1 MGKAS
6 RKKKNTRPDGGSHD
20 TPREEGGTEA
30 PSTRPRL
37 APASSIWSSRAMA
50 ITLGLIVA
58 NVAIYASVR
67 QFEFTN
73 TDDPTYVTDNAQ
85 VLGGLS
91 WANVKWAFTEG
102 TVPYWHPLTFLSHM
116 LDVELY
122 GTNAAGHHLTSVVFH
137 IACAVML
144 FALLLRMTGA
154 LWRSAIVA
162 ALFSL
167 HPLRV
172 ESVAWIAERKDVLSA
187 FFWIATMMT
196 YVHYVRR
203 PGFKRYAAVMALF
216 ALGLMAKP
224 MVVTLP
230 FALLLLDY
238 WPLDRISFND
248 SSARRGRMSPAALV
262 KEKIPLFALTLLGSA
277 VTFITQRNV
286 GAVNTLDE
294 IPLWLRV
301 SNALHS
307 YVAYLGDM
315 FWPTKLVA
323 LYPYPKAALTTAA
336 LVAILVLAAIT
347 ALVLV
352 LRRSQPYLPV
362 GWFWYL
368 GTLLPVIGLVQVG
381 PQARADRFTYVP
393 QIGILLMLVW
403 GVYELARRLPN
414 PRVVLAPLATAAV
427 AACTIISMRQVHIWS
442 DSVTLWQHT
451 LRLTR
456 DNGIAQYNLGV
467 QFVGTGF
474 VDDGIRHLREAVR
487 LEPRYAIA
495 HNRLALAIDSKGHTP
510 EVTKLLADVVKILP
524 TSSDAYANLGIS
536 LAKDGK
542 NAEAIKAFEQA
553 LILNPNDGVV
563 RGRLE
568 YLRKRGPG
576 TTPPAGPTDTSP
588 PAQSRR

>member
-6 RKKKNTRPDGGSHD
+6 RKKQVIRPDPGSRSGTSD
-20 TPREEGGTEA
+20 RTATDAPRAADAGVRATIRSG
-30 PSTRPRL
+30 RGL
-37 APASSIWSSRAMA
+37 AIA
-50 ITLGLIVA
+50 IALVVINLL
-58 NVAIYASVR
+58 IYAPVR
-67 QFEFTN
+67 NFEFTN
-73 TDDPTYVTDNAQ
+73 TDDPTYVTDNPQ

-91 WANVKWAFTEG
+91 WANVDWAFTEG
-102 TVPYWHPLTFLSHM
+102 KVPYWHPLTFLSHM

-122 GTNAAGHHLTSVVFH
+122 GTNAAGHHLTSVILH

-144 FALLLRMTGA
+144 FVLLLRMTGA
-154 LWRSAIVA
+154 FWRSAVVA

-187 FFWIATMMT
+187 FFWIATMMA
-196 YVHYVRR
+196 YLHYVRR

-238 WPLDRISFND
+238 WPLERVSLGDVSP
-248 SSARRGRMSPAALV
+248 RRGLLSPAALV

-277 VTFITQRNV
+277 VTFVTQRNV

-323 LYPYPKAALTTAA
+323 LYPYPDAALTTAA
-336 LVAILVLAAIT
+336 LVAILVLSAIT
-347 ALVLV
+347 VVVLV

-381 PQARADRFTYVP
+381 PQARADRFTYIP

-414 PRVVLAPLATAAV
+414 SRVVVAPLAAAAV
-427 AACTIISMRQVHIWS
+427 AACTIISMRQVNIWS
-442 DSVTLWQHT
+442 DSVTLWEHT

-467 QFVGTGF
+467 QFVGTGR

-510 EVTKLLADVVKILP
+510 EVTKLLGDVVKILP

-536 LAKDGK
+536 LAKDGR
-542 NAEAIKAFEQA
+542 NAEAIAAFEEA

-576 TTPPAGPTDTSP
+576 AAPPAAPPDTSP
-588 PAQSRR
+588 TGQARR

>member
-1 MGKAS
+1 MQS
-6 RKKKNTRPDGGSHD
+6 RP
-20 TPREEGGTEA
+20 A
-30 PSTRPRL
+30 L
-37 APASSIWSSRAMA
+37 AVCFA
-50 ITLGLIVA
+50 LVVA
-58 NVAIYASVR
+58 NLLIYAPVR
-67 QFEFTN
+67 QFAFTN
-73 TDDPTYVTDNAQ
+73 TDDPVYVTDQPN

-91 WANVKWAFTEG
+91 WASVKWALTDAN
-102 TVPYWHPLTFLSHM
+102 VPYWHPLTFLSHM

-122 GTNAAGHHLTSVVFH
+122 GTNAAGHHLTSVLLHV
-137 IACAVML
+137 ACAVML
-144 FALLLRMTGA
+144 FALLLKMTGA
-154 LWRSAIVA
+154 FWRSAIVA
-162 ALFSL
+162 GLFSL

-187 FFWIATMMT
+187 LFWIATMLA
-196 YVHYVRR
+196 YLHYVRR
-203 PGFKRYAAVMALF
+203 PGFKRYATMVVLF

-230 FALLLLDY
+230 FALLLLDF
-238 WPLDRISFND
+238 WPLERVSLGDGSP
-248 SSARRGRMSPAALV
+248 RRGRMSPAALV
-262 KEKIPLFALTLLGSA
+262 KEKIPLFGLAVLASA
-277 VTFITQRNV
+277 VTFVTQRNV
-286 GAVNTLDE
+286 GAVNTLEE
-294 IPLWLRV
+294 ISLALRV
-301 SNALHS
+301 SNSLHS

-323 LYPYPKAALTTAA
+323 LYPYPDTVSMSWV
-336 LVAILVLAAIT
+336 LVAIPVLAAIT
-347 ALVLV
+347 AFVLI
-352 LRRSQPYLPV
+352 LRRSQPYLLV

-368 GTLLPVIGLVQVG
+368 GTLLPVIGLIQVG

-393 QIGILLMLVW
+393 QIGILLMVVW
-403 GVYELARRLPN
+403 GLYELARRLPN
-414 PRVVLAPLATAAV
+414 PRVVLAPLASLAV

-442 DSVTLWQHT
+442 DSVTLWEHT

-456 DNGIAQYNLGV
+456 DNGIAHYNLGV
-467 QFVGTGF
+467 QFVGTGR

-542 NAEAIKAFEQA
+542 NAEAIAAFEQA
-553 LILNPNDGVV
+553 LLLNPNDGVV

-568 YLRKRGPG
+568 YLRKRPPV
-576 TTPPAGPTDTSP
+576 TPPAAPPDTS
-588 PAQSRR
+588 ATGQSRR

>member
-6 RKKKNTRPDGGSHD
+6 RKKKGLQPESGSRAEVAERD
-20 TPREEGGTEA
+20 LPGPLR
-30 PSTRPRL
+30 
-37 APASSIWSSRAMA
+37 APAHGKLSSLQSRPALA
-50 ITLGLIVA
+50 VCIALVVA
-58 NVAIYASVR
+58 NLLIYAPVR
-67 QFEFTN
+67 QFDFTN
-73 TDDPTYVTDNAQ
+73 TDDPVYVTDQPN

-91 WANVKWAFTEG
+91 WASVKWALTDAN
-102 TVPYWHPLTFLSHM
+102 VPYWHPLTFLSHM
-116 LDVELY
+116 LDVEMY
-122 GTNAAGHHLTSVVFH
+122 GTNAAGHHLTSVVLH
-137 IACAVML
+137 VACAVML

-154 LWRSAIVA
+154 FWRSAIVA

-187 FFWIATMMT
+187 FFWIATMMA
-196 YVHYVRR
+196 YLHYVRR
-203 PGFKRYAAVMALF
+203 PGFKRYATMVVLF

-238 WPLDRISFND
+238 WPLERVSLGDASP
-248 SSARRGRMSPAALV
+248 RRGRMSPAALL
-262 KEKIPLFALTLLGSA
+262 KEKIPLFGLAVLASA
-277 VTFITQRNV
+277 VTFVTQRNV
-286 GAVNTLDE
+286 GAVNTLEE
-294 IPLWLRV
+294 ISLPLRV
-301 SNALHS
+301 SNSLHS

-323 LYPYPKAALTTAA
+323 LYPYPDAVSLSWV
-336 LVAILVLAAIT
+336 LVAIPVLAAIT
-347 ALVLV
+347 AFVLV
-352 LRRSQPYLPV
+352 LRRTQPYLLV

-368 GTLLPVIGLVQVG
+368 GTLLPVIGLIQVG

-393 QIGILLMLVW
+393 QIGILLMVVW

-414 PRVVLAPLATAAV
+414 PRVVLAPLGTAAIV
-427 AACTIISMRQVHIWS
+427 ACTLISMRQVHIWS
-442 DSVTLWQHT
+442 DSVTLWEHT

-456 DNGIAQYNLGV
+456 DNGIAHYNLGV
-467 QFVGTGF
+467 QFVGTDR
-474 VDDGIRHLREAVR
+474 VDDGIRQLREAVR

-510 EVTKLLADVVKILP
+510 EVTKLLADVVRILP
-524 TSSDAYANLGIS
+524 TSPDAYANLGIS

-542 NAEAIKAFEQA
+542 NAEAIAAFEQA
-553 LILNPNDGVV
+553 LLLNPNDGVV

-568 YLRKRGPG
+568 YLRKRPG
-576 TTPPAGPTDTSP
+576 AAPPAAPPDTSP
-588 PAQSRR
+588 PGQPRR